1 MSQHELLTHV
11 ATLVEAGSLHP
22 TNTLTLNPISAA
34 NLDKAYAQVAAGH
47 MLGKLVLACWADW
60 LREQAQPFLLWQ
72 DRRMTLSSRI
82 SSPFSR
88 LTRIAAATAVL
99 TSLVAPQA
107 AALSP
112 EEEQFR
118 TDPVGAV
125 AWQTIMSSYNALRAN
140 EGAFTA
146 ASYFSMTRPGESIG
160 MPGLQ
165 RCAEGLGS
173 SSPLGAVRFVTG
185 ALCASFD
192 PASRAE
198 AARLG

>member
-1 MSQHELLTHV
+1 
-11 ATLVEAGSLHP
+11 
-22 TNTLTLNPISAA
+22 
-34 NLDKAYAQVAAGH
+34 
-47 MLGKLVLACWADW
+47 
-60 LREQAQPFLLWQ
+60 
-72 DRRMTLSSRI
+72 MTLSSRI
-82 SSPFSR
+82 SSHVSR
-88 LTRIAAATAVL
+88 LARTAAATALL
-99 TSLVAPQA
+99 TAFVAPQA

-112 EEEQFR
+112 EEEEQFR

-140 EGAFTA
+140 EGAFMA
-146 ASYFSMTRPGESIG
+146 ASYFSMTHPGESIG

-165 RCAEGLGS
+165 RCAESLGS

-192 PASRAE
+192 PVSRAE